1 MFLINETLNLN
12 YSRLFLKTGI
22 FKKSKS
28 VLRKLKMEAADEGG
42 LNVNINLQRRRTA
55 RNDDNMELTIPGHG
69 RSGDAN
75 PMQRRRSRGNLQAA
89 DNEPDALPDL
99 GNSGLNGRE

>member
-1 MFLINETLNLN
+1 MYLIINETLNLKH
-12 YSRLFLKTGI
+12 SRLFSKTGI
-22 FKKSKS
+22 FKKLKT

-69 RSGDAN
+69 RPGETN
-75 PMQRRRSRGNLQAA
+75 PMQRRRSRGNLQ
-89 DNEPDALPDL
+89 DEPDALPDL
-99 GNSGLNGRE
+99 GNSGLKGRV